1 MLLSKLRSKTVAVVS
16 VTAALLLSGCT
27 YGGATTIPLP
37 FREGAESDA
46 KVVTVQLD
54 EASGLTTN
62 GEVKVDDVTVG
73 SISDLR
79 LDGWKPV
86 ATVRLNA
93 DVSLPSNAV
102 ARVGQKSL
110 LGAKFIELAAPADA
124 AEGELA
130 DGAVV
135 KTATLG
141 SYPQTEQVLA
151 SLSLVLNGGGLQQV
165 RTITEELDKAM
176 AGREPQVREFLERF
190 EVFIAS
196 LDKQRGDILEAVGQL
211 DRLAVTLDGSNALA
225 HAIDDLPVALE
236 QIENDRKS
244 LVEAMD
250 AVSRLGQTATTV
262 INRSGDDTLA
272 NLEDLRPALAGL
284 ANAGSNLT
292 QSLSV
297 VPTFPFPGN
306 TSFPYMFQGDYGNLF
321 LTVDVSPDVLKHNL
335 IDGFAPVDP
344 SGSLLQAP
352 PLGGGDGGGS
362 GLSLPDLDEPDLG
375 LPLLDSGSTS
385 SSSGDGTSSL
395 DPLVPGL
402 LGREST
408 R

>member
-1 MLLSKLRSKTVAVVS
+1 MLRSRTIPVVV

-46 KVVTVQLD
+46 KIVTVLLD

-73 SISDLR
+73 SISNLR

-93 DVSLPSNAV
+93 DVALPANAV

-110 LGAKFIELAAPADA
+110 LGAKFIELVAPSSA

-130 DGAVV
+130 DGAVI

-165 RTITEELDKAM
+165 RTITEELDKAV
-176 AGREPQVREFLERF
+176 AGREPQVREFLRRF
-190 EVFIAS
+190 KVFIAS

-236 QIENDRKS
+236 QIENDRKR

-250 AVSRLGQTATTV
+250 AVSRLGRTATTV

-352 PLGGGDGGGS
+352 PLGGGDTGGS
-362 GLSLPDLDEPDLG
+362 GLTLPDLNRPDLG

-385 SSSGDGTSSL
+385 SSSGDGTASL